1 MGITEAFL
9 AVAEKVG
16 LLAILIFIGF
26 LCQKIKFLN
35 DQTNKNLADI
45 VMYFVTPCVIINAF
59 AATEYKTEELI
70 GILKNIGIVAAAA
83 FVFHF
88 VMILTVHLLFRFK
101 DENKRRVM
109 RFAAV
114 FSNTGFIALPL
125 AQALIDNETCHEGAL
140 YAAVYLAVFNI
151 VLWTYG
157 YTVMSGSIKN
167 MTPSKIFLNPG
178 IIGVVIGLF
187 IFTSPLYLHIGQTAG
202 IRLPGIVLDV
212 LSTMSALNLPLPML
226 MIGYYLA
233 KADILSAF
241 KDGWLYLCVALRL
254 IIFPLAALAA
264 SVALGIGGNVL
275 LVCVI
280 GAAAPVGTTT
290 TIFAAKF
297 NRDIELS
304 VKLESVSTVLSLFT
318 MPIIV
323 SLAQY
328 FM

>member
-1 MGITEAFL
+1 MGIIETFF
-9 AVAEKVG
+9 AVAQKVG
-16 LLAILIFIGF
+16 LLAILISVGF
-26 LCQKIKFLN
+26 LCQRIKFLN
-35 DQTNKNLADI
+35 EQTNKNLANI
-45 VMYFVTPCVIINAF
+45 IMYFVTPCVIINAF
-59 AATEYKTEELI
+59 AATEYKTEELLT
-70 GILKNIGIVAAAA
+70 ILKNIGIVALIA

-88 VMILTVHLLFRFK
+88 IMILAVHLIFRLK
-101 DENKRRVM
+101 DEDKCKVI
-109 RFAAV
+109 RFASV

-125 AQALIDNETCHEGAL
+125 AQALIDNENCHEGAL

-151 VLWTYG
+151 LLWTYG
-157 YTVMSGSIKN
+157 YTLMNGNIKN
-167 MTPSKIFLNPG
+167 ITLSKIFLNPG

-187 IFTSPLYLHIGQTAG
+187 LFTSPLYITIGDVSG
-202 IRLPGIVLDV
+202 IRLPQILLDA
-212 LSTMSALNLPLPML
+212 LSNMAALNLPLPMF

-254 IIFPLAALAA
+254 IIFPLLALA
-264 SVALGIGGNVL
+264 LMLTLNIGGNVF

-304 VKLESVSTVLSLFT
+304 VKLESVSTVLSLIT
-318 MPIIV
+318 MPLVV
-323 SLAQY
+323 SIAQY
-328 FM
+328 LM

>member
-1 MGITEAFL
+1 MGIIEAFSE
-9 AVAEKVG
+9 VAQKVG
-16 LLAILIFIGF
+16 LLAILIFVGF
-26 LCQKIKFLN
+26 LCQRIGFLN
-35 DQTNKNLADI
+35 EQTNKNLADI

-59 AATEYKTEELI
+59 AATEYETGELT
-70 GILKNIGIVAAAA
+70 GILKNIGITAAFA
-83 FVFHF
+83 FVFHLL
-88 VMILTVHLLFRFK
+88 MIAAVHLLFRFK

-125 AQALIDNETCHEGAL
+125 AQALIDNDTCHEGAL

-151 VLWTYG
+151 LLWTYG
-157 YTVMSGSIKN
+157 YTLMNGDIKN
-167 MTPSKIFLNPG
+167 ITPKKIFLNPG

-187 IFTSPLYLHIGQTAG
+187 LFTSPLYISIGNTAG
-202 IRLPGIVLDV
+202 IRLPGIILDA
-212 LSTMSALNLPLPML
+212 LSSMSALNLPLPML

-233 KADILSAF
+233 KADIISAF

-254 IIFPLAALAA
+254 IIFPLAAIVLLSAFG
-264 SVALGIGGNVL
+264 VGGNVF

-304 VKLESVSTVLSLFT
+304 VKLESVSTLLSLLT

-323 SLAQY
+323 SIAQY
-328 FM
+328 FK